1 MLTLDEEIASDPMSS
16 EAEPIPPQILAA
28 IAAAATVF
36 MGRHVHIRG
45 IERIPPSVER
55 VSRWSRQGR
64 VLVQTS
70 HNLAVKHPA
79 KAR

>member
-1 MLTLDEEIASDPMSS
+1 MLTLDEEIASDLMDS
-16 EAEPIPPQILAA
+16 EAAPIPRQILAA
-28 IAAAATVF
+28 IAAAAAVF
-36 MGRHVHIRG
+36 MGRRVHIRG
-45 IERIPPSVER
+45 IEHIQQPVER

-79 KAR
+79 KSR